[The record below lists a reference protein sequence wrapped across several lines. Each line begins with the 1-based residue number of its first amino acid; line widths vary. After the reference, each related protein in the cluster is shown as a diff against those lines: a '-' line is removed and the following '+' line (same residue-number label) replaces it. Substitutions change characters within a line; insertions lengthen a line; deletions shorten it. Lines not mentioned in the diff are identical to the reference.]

1 MVPKLEKFFSLIKN
15 GSQKKEGLLF
25 EQNFLLKRRVCIH
38 LLQYKHI
45 YLLKYYKKRNFI
57 QKLYAKIYA
66 QHNLIQL
73 QDVYII
79 CDDFFFYYSWYL
91 KLL

>member
-1 MVPKLEKFFSLIKN
+1 MEFMH
-15 GSQKKEGLLF
+15 KKEDGRTDGRTDR
-25 EQNFLLKRRVCIH
+25 LKNYIYRR
-38 LLQYKHI
+38 
-45 YLLKYYKKRNFI
+45 RNFI

-91 KLL
+91 KIVITQ